1 MEDRYKTKQQLVNEL
16 IEERG
21 RSAELKVKLEAL
33 GQTQEVLQKT
43 EERLELALS
52 GAEVGLWDYN
62 LKTGEAFIS
71 PQRAAMIGYSV
82 DELEPHFTSWGKLVH
97 PEDIGRVTDAFNAH
111 VQGHTPLYQCEHR
124 LRTKS
129 GEYLW
134 ILARAKVVEWDED
147 GSPLRIVGTSLDISD
162 RKRADEALQKAH
174 DELER
179 RVEERTAELANSNQR
194 LEREILERKKIEEA
208 LRESEEKFRSVVQT
222 TLEGICVVQDA
233 TFKFV
238 NRSIAMFMG
247 CTEDELIGRP
257 FTDFVHTDDREAVYQ
272 RYSEQLAGQKQKLR
286 FNFRVIDSAGNVK
299 WLNGGTALISW
310 EGKLAVSLFAIDI
323 SLRKRVEEALKESEK
338 RYRELVEKAND
349 IIYLTDA
356 NGHFLV
362 FNAVGLKITGYS
374 QEEIVHK
381 HYLDL
386 IHPDYKEQ
394 VERFYGLQFVQR
406 IPDTYYE
413 VPIISHQGETVW
425 IGQNVQLVMEG
436 DAVVGFQAICRDI
449 TDRKHA
455 QEALKD
461 SEQMLKSIL
470 AASPVG
476 IVFTQHSKIKW
487 ANDAWVTMFGFKNEG
502 EHIDQPTRM
511 LHSSQIEYERNRQ
524 ILYDN
529 LTPGKVSE
537 TDAKLRRK
545 DGSAVD
551 VHIRI
556 NFLDPSNPAKGTISA
571 ISDISDRKRAEDEL
585 RASEERLELAL
596 RGADLGLWDWDIK
609 TAQPTW
615 SERAAAMLGYALH
628 EVQHDFRTW
637 KSLIHP
643 EDWPRVSEA
652 LKAHFEGRL
661 PSLEVECR
669 FRCKSGEW
677 KWILSQGKIVAYD
690 ADGAP
695 LRITGTTLDITERK
709 QMEQA
714 LRESEERYRAIFN
727 NASIG
732 INLSDRDTRFL
743 QVNSRSASMLG
754 YTQEELKALT
764 VFDITHPEDRELS
777 IANFSALV
785 DGKVDSYSMQK
796 RYVRKDGQVVWADVH
811 VSAIHNQRG
820 EFVANLGVIADIT
833 DRKRAEQERERMRAQ
848 LLQAQKMEAIGTLTG
863 GIAHEFNNLLTIV
876 SGYAELLLAEKN
888 ESDPELSDLQRIVHA
903 SQRGAELVRSLLAFS
918 RKSEMNFA
926 PVNLNREVEQV
937 KKLLDRT
944 LPKMIEIELNLCDGV
959 KTVEADSGQ
968 IRQLLM
974 NLALNARDAMPEGGK
989 LSIGT
994 NNLGEGHLSAPS
1006 GAKPGD
1012 YVQLTVSD
1020 TGIGMDGETLDR
1032 IFEPFYTTK
1041 GLAYKTGLGLAVVHG
1056 IIEQHG
1062 GYVRCDSEP
1071 EHGTTFQIYLPAAQ
1085 PRKSD
1090 AVSVKAQ
1097 PLGGTETVLIVDD
1110 EEYVRDLASRFLER
1124 AGYRVIIAED
1134 ALMALGLYEKER
1146 SDISLVILDLIMPK
1160 IGGRQ
1165 CLEELLKI
1173 DPRLKVVIASGYSDA
1188 DNREELIRAGARGFV
1203 GKPFQMT
1210 ELLQALRDVLD
1221 AD

>member
-1 MEDRYKTKQQLVNEL
+1 MADRDKTKQQLVNEL

-21 RSAELKVKLEAL
+21 RSAELKGKLQAL
-33 GQTQEVLQKT
+33 GQTQESLRMI

-111 VQGHTPLYQCEHR
+111 VQGRTPLYQCEHR

-134 ILARAKVVEWDED
+134 ILARAKVVEWDEN

-179 RVEERTAELANSNQR
+179 RVEERTAELASANQR
-194 LEREILERKKIEEA
+194 LEREIGERKKIEEA
-208 LRESEEKFRSVVQT
+208 LRESEVKFRSVVQT
-222 TLEGICVVQDA
+222 TLEGVCVVQDA

-238 NRSIAMFMG
+238 NRSIAKFMG
-247 CTEDELIGRP
+247 CSEDELIGRP
-257 FTDFVHTDDREAVYQ
+257 FTDFVHADDSETVYQ
-272 RYSEQLAGQKQKLR
+272 RYSEQLAGQKQNLR
-286 FNFRVIDSAGNVK
+286 FSFRVVDSAGNVK
-299 WLNGGTALISW
+299 WLNGGTALVSW
-310 EGKLAVSLFAIDI
+310 EGKPAVSLFAIDI
-323 SLRKRVEEALKESEK
+323 SQRKRVEVALKESEK
-338 RYRELVEKAND
+338 RYRELVENAND
-349 IIYLTDA
+349 IIYLTDV
-356 NGHFLV
+356 NGYFLV

-394 VERFYGLQFVQR
+394 VAKFYGLQFVKR

-413 VPIISHQGETVW
+413 VPIITHEGKTVW

-436 DAVVGFQAICRDI
+436 DIVVGFQAICRD
-449 TDRKHA
+449 
-455 QEALKD
+455 
-461 SEQMLKSIL
+461 
-470 AASPVG
+470 
-476 IVFTQHSKIKW
+476 
-487 ANDAWVTMFGFKNEG
+487 VT
-502 EHIDQPTRM
+502 
-511 LHSSQIEYERNRQ
+511 
-524 ILYDN
+524 
-529 LTPGKVSE
+529 
-537 TDAKLRRK
+537 
-545 DGSAVD
+545 
-551 VHIRI
+551 
-556 NFLDPSNPAKGTISA
+556 
-571 ISDISDRKRAEDEL
+571 DRKRAEEEL
-585 RASEERLELAL
+585 RESEERLELAL
-596 RGADLGLWDWDIK
+596 RGADLGSWDWNVK
-609 TAQPTW
+609 TGSAVW
-615 SERAAAMLGYALH
+615 NERALWMLGYLPG
-628 EVQHDFRTW
+628 EVQTNLRTW
-637 KSLIHP
+637 KSLVHP
-643 EDWPRVSEA
+643 EDWPRVSEV
-652 LKAHFEGRL
+652 LNSHLQGRV
-661 PSLEVECR
+661 SFIELEYR
-669 FRCKSGEW
+669 LRCKSGEW
-677 KWILSQGKIVAYD
+677 KWILSRGKIVAYD
-690 ADGAP
+690 TDGTP
-695 LRITGTTLDITERK
+695 LRVTGTSLDITERK

-727 NASIG
+727 NAAIG

-754 YTQEELKALT
+754 YTQEELKALS
-764 VFDITHPEDRELS
+764 VLDITHPDHRELS
-777 IANFSALV
+777 MANLSDLI
-785 DGKVDSYSMQK
+785 DGKVDSYRVQK

-811 VSAIHNQRG
+811 VSAIHNQSG
-820 EFVANLGVIADIT
+820 QFVASLAVVEDIT

-863 GIAHEFNNLLTIV
+863 GMAHEFNNLLTIV

-888 ESDPELSDLQRIVHA
+888 ESDPEHSDLQRIVHA

-918 RKSEMNFA
+918 RKSEMNIT

-944 LPKMIEIELNLCDGV
+944 FPKMIEIELNLSDGL

-974 NLALNARDAMPEGGK
+974 NMALNARDAMPDGGK

-994 NNLGEGHLSAPS
+994 NNLGEGDLSAPS

-1020 TGIGMDGETLDR
+1020 TGIGMDGETVDR

-1041 GLAYKTGLGLAVVHG
+1041 GLAYQTGLGLAVVHG

-1062 GYVRCDSEP
+1062 GYIRCDTKP
-1071 EHGTTFQIYLPAAQ
+1071 KQGTTFQIYLPTAQ
-1085 PRKSD
+1085 PRKAD

-1097 PLGGTETVLIVDD
+1097 PLGGTETILIVDD

-1124 AGYRVIIAED
+1124 AGYRVITAD
-1134 ALMALGLYEKER
+1134 NPLTALGLYDNER

-1160 IGGRQ
+1160 MGGKQ
-1165 CLEELLKI
+1165 FLEELLKI
-1173 DPRLKVVIASGYSDA
+1173 DPKLKVLIASGYSDTY
-1188 DNREELIRAGARGFV
+1188 DREELVRAGARGFV
-1203 GKPFQMT
+1203 GKPFHMT
-1210 ELLQALRDVLD
+1210 ELLQALRDDLD

>member
-1 MEDRYKTKQQLVNEL
+1 MEDRDKTKQQLLNEL

-21 RSAELKVKLEAL
+21 RSAELELKLQAL
-33 GQTQEVLQKT
+33 AQTQEALRIT

-162 RKRADEALQKAH
+162 RKRADEALQEAH

-194 LEREILERKKIEEA
+194 LEQEIGERKKIEEA

-222 TLEGICVVQDA
+222 TLEGVCVVQDA
-233 TFKFV
+233 IFKFV

-247 CTEDELIGRP
+247 CTEDEMISRP
-257 FTDFVHTDDREAVYQ
+257 FTDFVHTDDSEAVYQ
-272 RYSEQLAGQKQKLR
+272 RYSEQLAGQKQRLR
-286 FNFRVIDSAGNVK
+286 FNFRVVDNAGNVK
-299 WLNGGTALISW
+299 WLNGSTALISW
-310 EGKLAVSLFAIDI
+310 EGKPAVSLFAIDI
-323 SLRKRVEEALKESEK
+323 SRRKRVEEALKESEK
-338 RYRELVEKAND
+338 RYRELVETAND

-356 NGHFLV
+356 HGHFLV

-394 VERFYGLQFVQR
+394 VAKFYGVQFVKR

-413 VPIISHQGETVW
+413 VPIITHEGKTVW

-436 DAVVGFQAICRDI
+436 DAVVGFQAICRD
-449 TDRKHA
+449 
-455 QEALKD
+455 
-461 SEQMLKSIL
+461 
-470 AASPVG
+470 
-476 IVFTQHSKIKW
+476 
-487 ANDAWVTMFGFKNEG
+487 VT
-502 EHIDQPTRM
+502 
-511 LHSSQIEYERNRQ
+511 
-524 ILYDN
+524 
-529 LTPGKVSE
+529 
-537 TDAKLRRK
+537 
-545 DGSAVD
+545 
-551 VHIRI
+551 
-556 NFLDPSNPAKGTISA
+556 
-571 ISDISDRKRAEDEL
+571 DRKRAEEEL
-585 RASEERLELAL
+585 RESEERLELAL
-596 RGADLGLWDWDIK
+596 RGADLGSWDWNLK
-609 TAQPTW
+609 TGCAVW
-615 SERAAAMLGYALH
+615 DERASWMLGYLPG
-628 EVQHDFRTW
+628 EVQTNLRTW
-637 KSLIHP
+637 KSLVHP
-643 EDWPRVSEA
+643 EDWPRVSA
-652 LKAHFEGRL
+652 VLNGHLEGRV
-661 PSLEVECR
+661 SFIELEYR
-669 FRCKSGEW
+669 LRCKSGEW
-677 KWILSQGKIVAYD
+677 KWILSRGKIVACD
-690 ADGAP
+690 TDGTP
-695 LRITGTTLDITERK
+695 LRITGTSLDISERK

-727 NASIG
+727 NVAIG
-732 INLSDRDTRFL
+732 INLTDRDARLL

-764 VFDITHPEDRELS
+764 AFDITHPEDLELS
-777 IANFSALV
+777 MANFSSLV
-785 DGKVDSYSMQK
+785 EGKVDSYSMQK
-796 RYVRKDGQVVWADVH
+796 RYVRKDGEVIWADVH

-820 EFVANLGVIADIT
+820 EFVANLGVIVDIT
-833 DRKRAEQERERMRAQ
+833 DRKRAEQETERMRAQ

-888 ESDPELSDLQRIVHA
+888 ESDPEHSDLQRIVHA

-926 PVNLNREVEQV
+926 PVNLNREVEHV

-944 LPKMIEIELNLCDGV
+944 LPKMIEIELNLCEGL

-994 NNLGEGHLSAPS
+994 NNLGEGHLTAPA
-1006 GAKPGD
+1006 GAMPGD

-1032 IFEPFYTTK
+1032 IFEPFYTTQ

-1062 GYVRCDSEP
+1062 GYVKCDSKP
-1071 EHGTTFQIYLPAAQ
+1071 EQGTTFQIYLPAAQ
-1085 PRKSD
+1085 PRKAD
-1090 AVSVKAQ
+1090 AVSLKAQ

-1124 AGYRVIIAED
+1124 AGYRVITAED
-1134 ALMALGLYEKER
+1134 ALMALGSYNKKR

-1160 IGGRQ
+1160 MGGKQ

-1173 DPRLKVVIASGYSDA
+1173 DPRLKVLIASGYSDTY
-1188 DNREELIRAGARGFV
+1188 NREELVRAGARGFV
-1203 GKPFQMT
+1203 EKPFRMT

>member
-1 MEDRYKTKQQLVNEL
+1 MEDRDKTKQQLVNEL

-21 RSAELKVKLEAL
+21 RSAELKVKLRTL
-33 GQTQEVLQKT
+33 GQTQEALRMT
-43 EERLELALS
+43 EERLERALD

-82 DELEPHFTSWGKLVH
+82 DELEPHFSAWGKLVH

-147 GSPLRIVGTSLDISD
+147 GSPVRIVGTSLDISD

-174 DELER
+174 NELER
-179 RVEERTAELANSNQR
+179 RVEERTAELANANQQ
-194 LEREILERKKIEEA
+194 LKKEILERKNIEEA
-208 LRESEEKFRSVVQT
+208 LRDSEEKFRSVVQT
-222 TLEGICVVQDA
+222 SLEGVCVVQDA
-233 TFKFV
+233 TLKLV
-238 NRSIAMFMG
+238 NPSIAMFLG
-247 CTEDELIGRP
+247 CTADELIGKR
-257 FTDFVHTDDREAVYQ
+257 FTDFIHTDDSEAVFR
-272 RYSEQLAGQKQKLR
+272 RYSEQLAGQKQRLR
-286 FNFRVIDSAGNVK
+286 FNFRAVDKAGNVK
-299 WLNGGTALISW
+299 WLDGGTALISW
-310 EGKLAVSLFAIDI
+310 EGKPAISLFAIDI
-323 SLRKRVEEALKESEK
+323 SQRKRVEEALQESEK

-349 IIYLTDA
+349 MIYLTDA

-362 FNAVGLKITGYS
+362 FNAVGMKITGYS
-374 QEEIVHK
+374 QEEIVQK
-381 HYLDL
+381 HYLAM
-386 IHPDYKEQ
+386 IHPDYRDQ
-394 VERFYGLQFVQR
+394 VERFYGLQFVKR

-413 VPIISHQGETVW
+413 APIVSHEGKTVW
-425 IGQNVQLVMEG
+425 IGQNVHLVMEG
-436 DAVVGFQAICRDI
+436 DTVVGFQAICRDI
-449 TDRKHA
+449 T
-455 QEALKD
+455 
-461 SEQMLKSIL
+461 
-470 AASPVG
+470 
-476 IVFTQHSKIKW
+476 
-487 ANDAWVTMFGFKNEG
+487 
-502 EHIDQPTRM
+502 
-511 LHSSQIEYERNRQ
+511 
-524 ILYDN
+524 
-529 LTPGKVSE
+529 
-537 TDAKLRRK
+537 
-545 DGSAVD
+545 
-551 VHIRI
+551 
-556 NFLDPSNPAKGTISA
+556 
-571 ISDISDRKRAEDEL
+571 DRKRAEDEL

-596 RGADLGLWDWDIK
+596 SGADLGSWDWNLK
-609 TAQPTW
+609 TGYAVW
-615 SERAAAMLGYALH
+615 NERASRMLGYLPG
-628 EVQHDFRTW
+628 EVQTNLRTW
-637 KSLIHP
+637 KDLVHP
-643 EDWPRVSEA
+643 EDWPRVSEV
-652 LKAHFEGRL
+652 LNSHLEGRV
-661 PSLEVECR
+661 SFIELEYR
-669 FRCKSGEW
+669 LRCKSGEW
-677 KWILSQGKIVAYD
+677 KWILSRGKIVAYD
-690 ADGAP
+690 TDGTP
-695 LRITGTTLDITERK
+695 LRMTGTSLDITERK

-727 NASIG
+727 NAAVG

-764 VFDITHPEDRELS
+764 VLDITHPDDREFS
-777 IANFSALV
+777 MANLSALI
-785 DGKVDSYSMQK
+785 DGKIGSYRVQK
-796 RYVRKDGQVVWADVH
+796 RYVRRDGEVVWADVH
-811 VSAIHNQRG
+811 VSAIHNRRG
-820 EFVANLGVIADIT
+820 EFVANLAVIEDIT

-863 GIAHEFNNLLTIV
+863 GMAHEFNNLLTIV
-876 SGYAELLLAEKN
+876 SGYAELLLSEKS
-888 ESDPELSDLQRIVHA
+888 ESDPEHSDLKRIVHA
-903 SQRGAELVRSLLAFS
+903 AQRGAELVRSLLAFS

-926 PVNLNREVEQV
+926 PVNLNSEVEQV

-944 LPKMIEIELNLCDGV
+944 LPKMIEIELNLCDGL

-994 NNLGEGHLSAPS
+994 NNLGEGNLSAPS

-1032 IFEPFYTTK
+1032 IFEPFYSTK
-1041 GLAYKTGLGLAVVHG
+1041 GLAYKTGMGLAVVHG

-1062 GYVRCDSEP
+1062 GYVRCDSKP

-1085 PRKSD
+1085 PRKADS
-1090 AVSVKAQ
+1090 VSVKAQ
-1097 PLGGTETVLIVDD
+1097 PLGGTETILIVDD

-1124 AGYRVIIAED
+1124 AGYRVITAED
-1134 ALMALGLYEKER
+1134 ARMALGLCDKER

-1165 CLEELLKI
+1165 CLDELLKI
-1173 DPRLKVVIASGYSDA
+1173 DPRLKVLIASGYSDA
-1188 DNREELIRAGARGFV
+1188 ENREELVRAGAKGFV
-1203 GKPFQMT
+1203 GKPFHMT